1 MRHRVAWLLAAVV
14 LLGGAA
20 PDYVAMG
27 SSFAAGPGIGVRA
40 PGSIPACRQSASNY
54 PHLLAKKRGLVLADV
69 TCSGATTRDILVGRP
84 GALPQIAAVGSQVRL
99 VTVTIGG
106 NDVFYMRNLWA
117 WSCPEGHI
125 SMMARLL
132 VCHEVSAA
140 AVESAFSGLAAS
152 LTEIVRQVHQRAPA
166 ARVVFVDYL
175 TVLPESG
182 MCAAAPMPAADY
194 AAAREMARRLL
205 AITHE
210 VAAATKSG
218 LVSAAALTRG
228 HDVCAKDPWVTGF
241 TFSPGVDGFGT
252 IAYHPT
258 QASMDAVAAALDN
271 ALGK

>member
-1 MRHRVAWLLAAVV
+1 MGHRKSCVLAVAL

-40 PGSIPACRQSASNY
+40 EGSIPACRQSASNY
-54 PHLLAKKRGLVLADV
+54 PHLLAQKRGLVLADE
-69 TCSGATTRDILVGRP
+69 TCSGATTRDILVGKP
-84 GALPQIAAVGSQVRL
+84 GTLPQIAAVGSQVRL

-132 VCHEVSAA
+132 VCHEASAKEVA
-140 AVESAFSGLAAS
+140 AAFSGLAAS
-152 LTEIVRQVHQRAPA
+152 LTEIVRQVHVRAPA

-175 TVLPESG
+175 TVLPETG
-182 MCAAAPMPAADY
+182 MCAAAPMSAADY
-194 AAAREMARRLL
+194 AAARDIAARLL

-241 TFSPGVDGFGT
+241 TFTPGVDGFGT

-258 QASMDAVAAALDN
+258 QASMDAVAAALDQ
-271 ALGK
+271 ALKK